1 MNECRIGKAD
11 SIQSSAP
18 ARRIAARLL
27 FIAALVASGCSI
39 LPHPPP
45 QPEVLSLPPAVSG
58 ELAEVYSNVTRRF
71 GPGQTGFLLLTNN
84 HDALKWRLALVDH
97 ATKSIDVQ
105 YFIWQA
111 DAVGRLLFDRL
122 LRAADRG
129 VRVRI
134 LVDDLVFAG
143 KDRNIA
149 AISKHPNLDIKL
161 FNPGRIRGSTVL
173 GIGEFLLKFRQLNRR
188 MHNKLFAVDNRIA
201 IVGGRN
207 IGNEYFGLSGKY
219 NFQDLDVLVV
229 GPVVEHEI
237 SHAFDDYWN
246 AKVAYPGSAASNR
259 ATIEELRQLQKE
271 NTDYLNEHRDLLS
284 SYPMEPRDWSR
295 ELRQL
300 SSRMKTGDAH
310 FLQDD
315 PVKFDGQ
322 EYRLVDMLEYLAE
335 PQHKEL
341 IIITPYLIPVKG
353 FLDDL
358 VQLSSDGVKVKIIT
372 ASMASNNQTIA
383 HSHYKKYRRRILAT
397 GAELYEFRAQP
408 AADVRDVSNVPPV
421 QAKFISLH
429 IKALVGDRKRCFIG
443 SLNLD
448 PRAIEINTENGLYIQ
463 SDTLCGKLAHQFDTL
478 MDPDNSWHVFVDENN
493 YLTWKSSSGTVL
505 SQPARSFWQR
515 IADFFYRLLPIE
527 KQL

>member
-1 MNECRIGKAD
+1 MKWIRIGEAD
-11 SIQSSAP
+11 TAQTLAQL
-18 ARRIAARLL
+18 RRVAVRLL
-27 FIAALVASGCSI
+27 LITALVASGCSI

-45 QPEVLSLPPAVSG
+45 QPEVYSLPPAVSG
-58 ELAEVYSNVTRRF
+58 KLAEVYSNVSKRF
-71 GPGQTGFLLLTNN
+71 GPAQTGLLLLTNN
-84 HDALKWRLALVDH
+84 HEALKWRLALVDH
-97 ATKSIDVQ
+97 ATRSIDVQ

-111 DAVGRLLFDRL
+111 DAVGSLLFDRL
-122 LRAADRG
+122 VRAADRG

-134 LVDDLVFAG
+134 LVDDLVLAA

-161 FNPGRIRGSTVL
+161 FNPGRVRGSTVL
-173 GIGEFLLKFRQLNRR
+173 GMGEFLLNFRQLNRR

-207 IGNEYFGLSGKY
+207 IGNEYFGLSRKY
-219 NFQDLDVLVV
+219 NFRDLDVLVV
-229 GPVVEHEI
+229 GPVVEQEI

-246 AKVAYPGSAASNR
+246 AKIAYPGSAASNR
-259 ATIEELRQLQKE
+259 ATIEGLQQLRKE
-271 NTDYLNEHRDLLS
+271 NTEYLNEHRDLLS

-300 SSRMKTGDAH
+300 PSRMKTGEAH

-322 EYRLVDMLEYLAE
+322 EYRLVDMLEALAE
-335 PQHKEL
+335 QQHKEL
-341 IIITPYLIPVKG
+341 IITTPYLIPVKG
-353 FLDDL
+353 FLEDL
-358 VQLSSDGVKVKIIT
+358 KQLSSEGVKVKIVT
-372 ASMASNNQTIA
+372 GSMASNNHTIA

-408 AADVRDVSNVPPV
+408 AADIRDVTDVPPV

-443 SLNLD
+443 SLNID

-463 SDTLCGKLAHQFDTL
+463 SDALCGKIAHQFDSL
-478 MDPDNSWHVFVDENN
+478 MDPDNSWHVFVDQNN
-493 YLTWKSSSGTVL
+493 YLNWNSTSGTVL
-505 SQPARSFWQR
+505 HQPARSFWQR
-515 IADFFYRLLPIE
+515 IADFFYRLIPIE